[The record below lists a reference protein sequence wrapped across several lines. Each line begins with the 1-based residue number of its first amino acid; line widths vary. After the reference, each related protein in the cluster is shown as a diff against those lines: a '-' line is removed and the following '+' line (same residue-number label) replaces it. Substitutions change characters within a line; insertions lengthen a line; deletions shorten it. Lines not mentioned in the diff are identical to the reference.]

1 MKKKG
6 SVLGLLPL
14 IVFLVLYMGTGLGTG
29 SFDNMPL
36 MIGIAIASAVAL
48 ALSSKKKKISFD
60 EKVNLYCKGGGEQT
74 LILMV
79 LIFLLAGA
87 FGGVASGMGAADSIV
102 NLGLSILPTSLLL
115 PGIFLIGCLLSF
127 AMGTSMGTVSTL
139 MPIAISLSGATG
151 INICLISGAVIGGSM
166 FGDNLSFISDTTIAA
181 TRTQGVSM
189 KTKFYANILMVLPAV
204 IITCIMLGFSG
215 SGGTELTDIGSWS
228 FINIIPYILV
238 VVLSLLGMNVIP
250 VMAIGIV
257 SGVLI
262 GCFNGS
268 FNLVESLTVI
278 HDGAVGMEDMALI
291 AILVGGMVELMR
303 YFGGMDWLLNTLTS
317 KVKSSK
323 GGELSIA
330 ALVSLLDIATTNNTI
345 SIIAA
350 GPIARDIADKYGIA
364 RARVASILDLFSC
377 AFNGLIPYGGQL
389 LVAGGLAGVAPMSIM
404 PYVWYCM
411 LMIVI
416 AVIFILIGFPHLKIF
431 DVENKKIHDEE
442 KEGKVSAMKELESEV
457 DTAV

>member
-1 MKKKG
+1 MNKKG
-6 SVLGLLPL
+6 SIFGLLPL
-14 IVFLVLYMGTGLGTG
+14 TIFLVLYMGTGLGTG

-36 MIGIAIASAVAL
+36 MIGIAIASGVAL
-48 ALSSKKKKISFD
+48 MLSKKDKKISFD
-60 EKVNLYCKGGGEQT
+60 EKVDLYCKGGGEQT

-87 FGGVASGMGAADSIV
+87 FGGVARAMGAADSII
-102 NLGLSILPTSLLL
+102 NFGLSILPSSLLL

-127 AMGTSMGTVSTL
+127 SMGTSMGTVATL
-139 MPIAISLSGATG
+139 MPIAISLSNATG
-151 INICLISGAVIGGSM
+151 INICLISGAVVGGAM

-181 TRTQGVSM
+181 TRTQEVSM

-204 IITCIMLGFSG
+204 IITCILLGFAASG
-215 SGGTELTDIGSWS
+215 STQLTDIGSYS
-228 FINIIPYILV
+228 FINILPYILV
-238 VVLSLLGMNVIP
+238 IVLSLLGMNVIQ
-250 VMAIGIV
+250 VMTIGIL
-257 SGVLI
+257 SGIII

-291 AILVGGMVELMR
+291 AILVGGLVEVMKH
-303 YFGGMDWLLNTLTS
+303 FGGIDYLLGALT
-317 KVKSSK
+317 KNVKSSK
-323 GGELSIA
+323 GGELAIA

-364 RARVASILDLFSC
+364 RARVASILDLFSS
-377 AFNGLIPYGGQL
+377 AFNGLLPYAGQL
-389 LVAGGLAGVAPMSIM
+389 LVAGGMAGVTPMSIM

-411 LMIVI
+411 LMIVCAI
-416 AVIFILIGFPHLKIF
+416 IFIIIGFPKLKMF
-431 DVENKKIHDEE
+431 DTETDNIHKEHNIVVEETK
-442 KEGKVSAMKELESEV
+442 A
-457 DTAV
+457 